1 MIRAALHGNTGMIPA
16 FLVLALLLGTAGH
29 LAARRHG
36 LPRWAVLLLAVALA
50 GELAVTLYPTATGG
64 GAARVCAWSG
74 DPWLALRTEQGRLNF
89 LLYLPIG
96 LFAVPAFG
104 RPLAA
109 AGGVLA
115 LGAATETAQGM
126 LPSIGRACDSGDFAC
141 NAAGGLLGVLL
152 GCAVLLARRRRIA
165 PDRRE
170 WRLTG
175 LLAAAV
181 GVPVLLLQSAVLS
194 PTVATGAV
202 EADAE
207 QQRLARQDAALL
219 FGPDARVIRTQRFL
233 SPGVDQLSVTVDR
246 GFLTV
251 DWPSGRLRDFETVS
265 AGPGTEPPA
274 EPPAVPAEQAAAA
287 ARAVRPAADAFAARW
302 LPDLAPGT
310 EPTVI
315 PGGGQDGS
323 HRFTYGTGPNTPAL
337 DVDSAGRPVRFGLPN

>member
-16 FLVLALLLGTAGH
+16 FLVLALLLAAAGH

-50 GELAVTLYPTATGG
+50 GELAVTLYPTAAGG
-64 GAARVCAWSG
+64 GAARACAWSG

-96 LFAVPAFG
+96 LFAVPALG
-104 RPLAA
+104 RPTAA
-109 AGGVLA
+109 AAGVLA
-115 LGAATETAQGM
+115 LSAATETAQGM
-126 LPSIGRACDSGDFAC
+126 LPALGRACDSGDFVC
-141 NAAGGLLGVLL
+141 NAAGGLFGALL
-152 GCAVLLARRRRIA
+152 GCALLLVRRRRIA

-202 EADAE
+202 EVNAE

-251 DWPSGRLRDFETVS
+251 DWPSGRLRDFNTFP
-265 AGPGTEPPA
+265 ADPGA
-274 EPPAVPAEQAAAA
+274 APPAVPAEQAAAA

-315 PGGGQDGS
+315 PGGGEGGS

-337 DVDSAGRPVRFGLPN
+337 DIDSAGHPVRFGLPN